1 MFVVKPVHFC
11 FQETRL
17 TSIKWS
23 KLSLLTTKTPT
34 SVHFQNLIPS
44 KPQSTSISGTVSNKV
59 NFTLI
64 NHHPFRI
71 LPSIKHK
78 LQGVLLSSTIDI
90 LCHPPSFCLVRQ
102 EAGCSP
108 TSTIDILCHHPQSC
122 LVSQEAGCS
131 PTSTN
136 DILCHCPQSCLVSQE
151 AGCSPTFD
159 HQPSSPQPFYKEDRN
174 RSLSN
179 NKNNNQPITT
189 KPLLSHYFDFLVMK
203 YSIHLRLPNTL

>member
-34 SVHFQNLIPS
+34 SVHFQKLIPS

-108 TSTIDILCHHPQSC
+108 TSSIDILCYPSQSC
-122 LVSQEAGCS
+122 IIAKDRTPEAKQIG
-131 PTSTN
+131 
-136 DILCHCPQSCLVSQE
+136 
-151 AGCSPTFD
+151 
-159 HQPSSPQPFYKEDRN
+159 
-174 RSLSN
+174 
-179 NKNNNQPITT
+179 
-189 KPLLSHYFDFLVMK
+189 PLLSISPESQQQQQLLQP
-203 YSIHLRLPNTL
+203 STSEERNTN